1 MDPSLQKHMER
12 VTQLGIFGGKAAN
25 HLLLNEY
32 LPGQGIMPHLGNQLA
47 VCERTWGCK
56 AKSKNCWYFT
66 GQLDLGRIK
75 LDPEPHQLLEGF
87 DR

>member
-1 MDPSLQKHMER
+1 MDLSLQKHMER

-32 LPGQGIMPHLGNQLA
+32 LPGQGIMPHLGKQFT

-56 AKSKNCWYFT
+56 AKSKIVDT
-66 GQLDLGRIK
+66 
-75 LDPEPHQLLEGF
+75 LLVN
-87 DR
+87 

>member
-1 MDPSLQKHMER
+1 

-32 LPGQGIMPHLGNQLA
+32 RPGQGIMPHLGKQLT

-56 AKSKNCWYFT
+56 VKSKIVDILLVN
-66 GQLDLGRIK
+66 LDLGRIR

-87 DR
+87 DKYSTITQRCQ

>member
-1 MDPSLQKHMER
+1 MTLSMDPSLQKHMER

-32 LPGQGIMPHLGNQLA
+32 RPGQGIMPHLGNQPT

-56 AKSKNCWYFT
+56 AMSK
-66 GQLDLGRIK
+66 IV
-75 LDPEPHQLLEGF
+75 EIS
-87 DR
+87 

>member
-1 MDPSLQKHMER
+1 MTLSMDPSLQKHMER

-47 VCERTWGCK
+47 VCGV
-56 AKSKNCWYFT
+56 AKP
-66 GQLDLGRIK
+66 RVK
-75 LDPEPHQLLEGF
+75 LLTFHRSIRSWSDQIRSRAPPAT
-87 DR
+87 